1 MFPLRTL
8 HLFPSLGGLL
18 FFPQGRQREMDLG
31 ERGSG
36 GGETEGVGGWVN
48 CSWNEIYEITK
59 PVHFINIS
67 TLCICEYMDTHM
79 HI

>member
-1 MFPLRTL
+1 
-8 HLFPSLGGLL
+8 
-18 FFPQGRQREMDLG
+18 MDLG

-36 GGETEGVGGWVN
+36 SGETEGVGRWVN